1 MDQRVRDILGRRV
14 FHGIPMWSF
23 LCSLC
28 ARLLQIMKV
37 ESWVFGCLYF
47 PFLSLEGP
55 GEDEEEEEG
64 GIMPLNPPWMA
75 FFGVSTRGR
84 TQLRMMRLGL
94 VSGSNAT
101 QVHIKER
108 SRRYL
113 ARPSERLFWCFSLFA
128 PADSKTYCVLVRMKV
143 ASSVQ
148 EPEREVCFGCFTP
161 CIRRCPAT
169 CVSSHAFLTPGAL
182 KASALPTPST
192 KAFGI

>member
-1 MDQRVRDILGRRV
+1 MGERCYELDQRVRDILGRRV

-113 ARPSERLFWCFSLFA
+113 ARPSR
-128 PADSKTYCVLVRMKV
+128 KIVLVLLTFCTGRLENV
-143 ASSVQ
+143 LCSGPDESGQALSGTR
-148 EPEREVCFGCFTP
+148 ERGLLRVFHT
-161 CIRRCPAT
+161 
-169 CVSSHAFLTPGAL
+169 VY
-182 KASALPTPST
+182 
-192 KAFGI
+192 